1 MARYCIPDTH
11 GCLNTVL
18 TLINKLDKGDDTF
31 YFLGDY
37 IDRGPKSKELLD
49 YLMEKTLSE
58 PNRFYCIRGNHDEWL
73 SILWDKTKNPGPYG
87 MGDSYRSWLVNGG
100 SRTMDSFGA
109 KHILEIPEKYIVWI
123 NKLPVYIELEDFILV
138 HGGMNFYLDN
148 PLLTAESDMMWERP
162 YGEQTFADNWKLG
175 KKKVIVGHTI
185 RHIELIKSYIED
197 NCNVIMIDNGCFMG
211 NSKAGTGS
219 LISLNLDT
227 MEINLQE
234 NIDYGSKP

>member
-87 MGDSYRSWLVNGG
+87 MVNCTYIGEHVTDMQFCRG
-100 SRTMDSFGA
+100 S
-109 KHILEIPEKYIVWI
+109 
-123 NKLPVYIELEDFILV
+123 
-138 HGGMNFYLDN
+138 
-148 PLLTAESDMMWERP
+148 
-162 YGEQTFADNWKLG
+162 
-175 KKKVIVGHTI
+175 
-185 RHIELIKSYIED
+185 
-197 NCNVIMIDNGCFMG
+197 
-211 NSKAGTGS
+211 
-219 LISLNLDT
+219 
-227 MEINLQE
+227 
-234 NIDYGSKP
+234 